1 MPFWEQ
7 SAPALADWECAG
19 EAISLNENRLAMNEE
34 EPSWK
39 RDDDGHRLLARDA
52 LVKAPFVP

>member
-1 MPFWEQ
+1 
-7 SAPALADWECAG
+7 
-19 EAISLNENRLAMNEE
+19 MNEE